1 MSRERVRNRTGT
13 ISERT
18 SFTVVFTEWPAADAT
33 RHSEKEGRRRQVVRA
48 AATASH
54 AVVRRRPAAAGE
66 PLALLLLWVAVLAR
80 NSQTMDGSVSG
91 AEGGQS
97 NGSRAAVTKA
107 FWQKPTPT
115 DPTHWAKIPLHWS
128 CPKFRVTACEAS

>member
-1 MSRERVRNRTGT
+1 MSRERVRNRTVT

-18 SFTVVFTEWPAADAT
+18 SFTVVFTEWPAADAA
-33 RHSEKEGRRRQVVRA
+33 RREGGGRRRQVVRA

-54 AVVRRRPAAAGE
+54 AVVRRRPAAGE

-91 AEGGQS
+91 AEGE
-97 NGSRAAVTKA
+97 RA
-107 FWQKPTPT
+107 
-115 DPTHWAKIPLHWS
+115 
-128 CPKFRVTACEAS
+128 E